1 MALRNMMAR
10 LGAGSASVDAVLD
23 ASTTTPGGAVTGTVH
38 LTGGKVAQQVDE
50 IRVALEATVEVEQ
63 GDHSWREDVVFG
75 TSAIAGASSIEPG
88 EQRSIPFRFSVPW
101 QCPFTSVD
109 GWDLRGMRVGLRT
122 RVDIPGSADPG
133 DLDPVSVSP
142 LPLQRTV
149 IAALAS
155 LGFSF
160 RSADVE
166 KGRMRGSELPFYQEV
181 EFRGRQIVSASEAD
195 AQALVRLLAAGGDFN
210 QLALERSIDAA
221 TRFNGGDLGYFNPK
235 TLPPAYGLALQT
247 AEPGQTLGPF
257 RTEAGWVVLRVEDRR
272 AEAPLTLEEAR
283 PQIIRFLTYDRI
295 RQLLEDLERR
305 GEVEVLVE
313 APKGGLQE
321 PASAPR
327 AANPP
332 RPS

>member
-38 LTGGKVAQQVDE
+38 LTGGKVAQQIDE

-88 EQRSIPFRFSVPW
+88 EQRSIPFSFSVPW
-101 QCPFTSVD
+101 QCPFTTVD
-109 GWDLRGMRVGLRT
+109 GWNLRGMRVGLRT

-166 KGRMRGSELPFYQEV
+166 KGRMPGSDLPFYQEL
-181 EFRGRQIVSASEAD
+181 EFQPPRDLRGRINELEVTFLASPHDVEVVLEVDRRGGLLTEGRDVGGRLRLRHDDGVQAVA
-195 AQALVRLLAAGGDFN
+195 AQL
-210 QLALERSIDAA
+210 DAA
-221 TRFNGGDLGYFNPK
+221 VRSLG
-235 TLPPAYGLALQT
+235 A
-247 AEPGQTLGPF
+247 
-257 RTEAGWVVLRVEDRR
+257 
-272 AEAPLTLEEAR
+272 
-283 PQIIRFLTYDRI
+283 
-295 RQLLEDLERR
+295 RR
-305 GEVEVLVE
+305 GWL
-313 APKGGLQE
+313 
-321 PASAPR
+321 
-327 AANPP
+327 
-332 RPS
+332 